1 MSLGLV
7 IGDLRGKYSRGA
19 ADRYVS
25 RSRGGAYPPRACP
38 SAAYLSV
45 AYPAGRAG
53 TGVKRKMAGS
63 EESDKYKKKIFQKV
77 GLFMIRHYL

>member
-7 IGDLRGKYSRGA
+7 IGDLRWYIFAGA
-19 ADRYVS
+19 TGGYVS
-25 RSRGGAYPPRACP
+25 GAWAVFIRRLLVHQPLICQPRGN
-38 SAAYLSV
+38 
-45 AYPAGRAG
+45 
-53 TGVKRKMAGS
+53 GVKRKMAGS

>member
-1 MSLGLV
+1 MTCGG
-7 IGDLRGKYSRGA
+7 IYSRGNRPLHVA
-19 ADRYVS
+19 EPGRH
-25 RSRGGAYPPRACP
+25 
-38 SAAYLSV
+38 LSV
-45 AYPAGRAG
+45 ACLYVACLFAECLSISRLSVSRAG

>member
-7 IGDLRGKYSRGA
+7 IGDLRGCVFAGA
-19 ADRYVS
+19 TGGYVS
-25 RSRGGAYPPRACP
+25 GAWAVFIRRLLIRRVLVHQPLICQPRGN
-38 SAAYLSV
+38 
-45 AYPAGRAG
+45 
-53 TGVKRKMAGS
+53 GVKRKMAGS

>member
-1 MSLGLV
+1 MV
-7 IGDLRGKYSRGA
+7 IGDLRGCVFAGQ
-19 ADRYVS
+19 
-25 RSRGGAYPPRACP
+25 RAVTSFRAGLASHLCP
-38 SAAYLSV
+38 VIAV
-45 AYPAGRAG
+45 G

>member
-7 IGDLRGKYSRGA
+7 IGDLRGC
-19 ADRYVS
+19 VF
-25 RSRGGAYPPRACP
+25 
-38 SAAYLSV
+38 
-45 AYPAGRAG
+45 AGQQAVTSFRAG
-53 TGVKRKMAGS
+53 LASHLRPVIAVGTAVKRKMAGS